1 MASPDNSYQYACL
14 LNLLNSYKKEGL
26 AVCYSGGVDST
37 LLMAAAQQA
46 SIQPLLAITF
56 STPLNTAHE
65 TDLAADIARRYC
77 WPLQIIELDTLQ
89 LPQVAANSR
98 QRCYHCKKVLYQ
110 AAWKAAHQAGIASLA
125 DGVNADDLTT
135 FRPGNQAAEEL
146 QVIHPL
152 AEAGLSKEDIR
163 LLAHQ
168 LELPNWQL
176 PATPCLA
183 SRFPYHTQLTAAELR
198 RVESAEQYLRQ
209 AGFSEFRLRVHGP
222 LARLELPA
230 AAMDRALRYRE
241 TLLEQLRALG
251 YRYITLDLEP
261 FASGSFDR

>member
-1 MASPDNSYQYACL
+1 MA
-14 LNLLNSYKKEGL
+14 
-26 AVCYSGGVDST
+26 T
-37 LLMAAAQQA
+37 
-46 SIQPLLAITF
+46 
-56 STPLNTAHE
+56 
-65 TDLAADIARRYC
+65 
-77 WPLQIIELDTLQ
+77 
-89 LPQVAANSR
+89 NSR
-98 QRCYHCKKVLYQ
+98 QRCYHCKKALYQ
-110 AAWKAAHQAGIASLA
+110 AAWQAARQAGIAALA

-146 QVIHPL
+146 RVIHPL

-183 SRFPYHTQLTAAELR
+183 SRFPYHTQLTEAELR

-209 AGFSEFRLRVHGP
+209 AGFSEFRLRVHG
-222 LARLELPA
+222 
-230 AAMDRALRYRE
+230 LRYRE
-241 TLLEQLRALG
+241 TLLEQLRSLG